1 MTSEATWIAVDW
13 GTSNVRAW
21 AFNESERPFAQV
33 SSARGMAKLEPGEFE
48 TALLE
53 LIDDWLADG
62 QILPVFACGMVGAR
76 QGWIEAPYSEVP
88 CAPLSPASFISAPT
102 TDNRIAVRIAGGL
115 RQSDPPDVIR
125 GEETQ
130 IAGLLAEQPGFNGVA
145 CMPGTH
151 SKWVEISDG
160 QVIKFK
166 SFISGE
172 LFSLLQNHSV
182 LKHSLTSE
190 IIDRK
195 TFENELDCLI
205 GRSDTPLA
213 AMFSLRAEDLLF
225 ETPPEVLRAK
235 LSASLIAAEVRAAKP
250 YWTNRRVALIG
261 ERSLSKFYS
270 LALNRLGVQTETPDT
285 PELTLAGLHVAK
297 NYFEADGAP

>member
-1 MTSEATWIAVDW
+1 MAAI
-13 GTSNVRAW
+13 
-21 AFNESERPFAQV
+21 ESH
-33 SSARGMAKLEPGEFE
+33 EFE
-48 TALLE
+48 STLLE
-53 LIDDWLADG
+53 LICGWLSSDRT
-62 QILPVFACGMVGAR
+62 LPVLACGMVGAR

-88 CAPLSPASFISAPT
+88 CTPLSPASFISAPT

-130 IAGLLAEQPGFNGVA
+130 IAGLLAERPGFNGVA

-151 SKWVEISDG
+151 TKWVEISDG
-160 QVIKFK
+160 RVIRFK

-182 LKHSLTSE
+182 LRHSLASE
-190 IIDRK
+190 AIDREA
-195 TFENELDCLI
+195 FESELDCLI
-205 GRSDTPLA
+205 GRSDEPLA

-235 LSASLIAAEVRAAKP
+235 LSASLIVAEVRAAKS
-250 YWTNRRVALIG
+250 YWTDHRVALIG
-261 ERSLSKFYS
+261 EQSLSEFYG
-270 LALNRLGVQTETPDT
+270 LALNRFGEQAETLDT
-285 PELTLAGLHVAK
+285 PGLTLAGLCVAK
-297 NYFEADGAP
+297 NYFAADGAP

>member
-130 IAGLLAEQPGFNGVA
+130 IAGLLAERPGFNGVA

-151 SKWVEISDG
+151 TKWVEISDG
-160 QVIKFK
+160 RVIRFK

-182 LKHSLTSE
+182 LRHSLASGA
-190 IIDRK
+190 IDREA
-195 TFENELDCLI
+195 FENELDFMI
-205 GRSDTPLA
+205 GRSDEPLA

-235 LSASLIAAEVRAAKP
+235 LSASLIVAEVRAAKS
-250 YWTNRRVALIG
+250 YWTDHRVALIG
-261 ERSLSKFYS
+261 EQSLSEFYS
-270 LALNRLGVQTETPDT
+270 LALNRLGEQAETLDT
-285 PELTLAGLHVAK
+285 PELTLAGLCVAK
-297 NYFEADGAP
+297 NYFAADGAP